1 MYSIFKSVFFFK
13 LKVLK
18 LLYFTIYEIL
28 IYIRYAIR
36 IVAITEFKFN
46 IFQSAVKCE
55 NHDKKIYDCVY
66 KTSSIKHNV

>member
-18 LLYFTIYEIL
+18 LLYFTIYKVL
-28 IYIRYAIR
+28 IYIRYAIC
-36 IVAITEFKFN
+36 IVAIKEFKFN

-55 NHDKKIYDCVY
+55 NDDKIIYDCVY
-66 KTSSIKHNV
+66 KTCSIKHNV